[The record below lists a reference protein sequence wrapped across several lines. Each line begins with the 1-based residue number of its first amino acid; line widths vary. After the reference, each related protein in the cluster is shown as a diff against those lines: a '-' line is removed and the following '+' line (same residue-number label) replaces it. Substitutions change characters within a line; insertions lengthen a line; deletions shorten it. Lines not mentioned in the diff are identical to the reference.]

1 MSKEDRLKAAG
12 FMWVGSRTLWISTD
26 RHIVFSHDVIT
37 DHDLKW
43 LETKLAERVP
53 DSTFVFHVNL
63 LTPPI
68 QKILLEVL
76 AARGL
81 SHLQPDIRV
90 ATIGGAVKRHVTT
103 VVALLRHV
111 AQDRR
116 RVILAAAT
124 VFYVISVLYAPWVAR
139 GPDWRALREFESN
152 PGVAVQYRPIIS
164 PPHCVIVLPS
174 GPEPWRPCHYA
185 LDVSRLLIEW
195 IFIALMAG
203 IAWLWE

>member
-26 RHIVFSHDVIT
+26 RHIVFSHDVIA

-53 DSTFVFHVNL
+53 DSIFVFHVNL

-90 ATIGGAVKRHVTT
+90 ATIGGAVKRHVAT

-111 AQDRR
+111 AQNRR
-116 RVILAAAT
+116 RVILVAAAAL
-124 VFYVISVLYAPWVAR
+124 YVLSVLYAPWVAK
-139 GPDWRALREFESN
+139 GPDLRVLRDFESYA
-152 PGVAVQYRPIIS
+152 GMAVQYRPIIS
-164 PPHCVIVLPS
+164 PPHCVIVSPS
-174 GPEPWRPCHYA
+174 GPYFERPCHYT

-195 IFIALMAG
+195 IFIAMMAG